1 MPRKKN
7 YNTVK
12 PNKVSKAVRMQII
25 EDARLQLA
33 KESYEVKYGRAE
45 TAIFNQAVEV
55 LQRAMLFIR

>member
-1 MPRKKN
+1 MPKTKKCN
-7 YNTVK
+7 PVK
-12 PNKVSKAVRMQII
+12 PNKIPKRIRMQII